1 MQSDAPSGLP
11 AAPSP
16 FAADRNAVLF
26 VAFRI
31 LFHSRFYYPVFMI
44 LFLDFGITVEE
55 FGLLN
60 AVWAA
65 AIVLLEVPSGALA
78 DLVGRRRLLVA
89 GSLLMVLEM
98 LVLCVVPVP
107 SAWVLP
113 ALLANRVL
121 SGAAEA
127 FISGA
132 DEALAYDSLR
142 AHGLAE
148 QWPRVLE
155 RLLQWGGV
163 ATVVAMITG
172 SLLYDPATLNALGR
186 SLGGAGALTAADT
199 FRLPVWLTLA
209 SSVVAVG
216 VALAM
221 REPARVAP
229 RDAAGAVPVGL
240 LAPFR
245 QTWTTVRWVLTHPV
259 VLVVILAGVLIDQPI
274 RQVLVV
280 SSEVYRQIGIPERLF
295 GFISAGSAVV
305 GLLTAA
311 PMRRLALRRTPRFN
325 FFLLAA
331 VALAGLAGVA
341 ALVPWW
347 GVVFVMLLSNAL
359 RLVIF
364 LQSHYLNQV
373 VDSDRRA
380 TVLSV
385 RGLAVN
391 VAYGLMSMAF
401 AAAVAA
407 ADRLSAA
414 DDQEGFRTAVGL
426 LPWFFAA
433 ACLAFLFWS
442 RGRVTAGA
450 VAVPGGFTVQRDA
463 TATRTRPSQPE
474 VEGDGTEQHDTD
486 DGVGGEEGVVHP

>member
-1 MQSDAPSGLP
+1 MQPDAPSGLP

-31 LFHSRFYYPVFMI
+31 LFHARFYYPVFMI

-78 DLVGRRRLLVA
+78 DLVGRRRLLIA

-142 AHGLAE
+142 AHGLAD

-172 SLLYDPATLNALGR
+172 SLLYDPDTLNTLGR

-221 REPARVAP
+221 REPARG
-229 RDAAGAVPVGL
+229 DAGGTVPVGL

-245 QTWTTVRWVLTHPV
+245 QTWATARWVLTHPV

-280 SSEVYRQIGIPERLF
+280 SSEVYRQIGIPERFF

-305 GLLTAA
+305 GLVTAA

-325 FFLLAA
+325 FFLLAV

-364 LQSHYLNQV
+364 LQSHYLNQL

-414 DDQEGFRTAVGL
+414 GDQEGFRTAVGL
-426 LPWFFAA
+426 LPWSFAA
-433 ACLAFLFWS
+433 ACLVFLLWS
-442 RGRVTAGA
+442 RGRATAGA
-450 VAVPGGFTVQRDA
+450 VAVPGGFTVPSDA
-463 TATRTRPSQPE
+463 VATRTRPSQPE

-486 DGVGGEEGVVHP
+486 DGIGGEEGVVHP